1 MFVSFVVKDESNL
14 IEIKRFSFTLFDCPY
29 STLIIFECLCFR
41 LPKNCLRNYPISSH
55 QASKEVITMPC
66 LVAIL
71 VKSMIVLQNSV
82 KTPQILSSN

>member
-29 STLIIFECLCFR
+29 STLIIFECLCSR
-41 LPKNCLRNYPISSH
+41 QPRNCLRNYPRSFHRALREAVSG
-55 QASKEVITMPC
+55 PY

-71 VKSMIVLQNSV
+71 VKSMIVHRHSE
-82 KTPQILSSN
+82 KTP